1 MYVDWLSWLKL
12 PLLLSIHSFVSVDN
26 PMIVECATSA
36 SLCMTCNFY
45 LLGLHFRLITKQK
58 RSSSFVVLF
67 RPFLFPLS
75 LFLLFDL
82 TFFRI
87 RLHVFLWKTKGLLRP
102 QLRGCLLILTI
113 FFCVEDNEMCYIWH
127 IPTTYCVLAIIN
139 ARGFLSFF
147 WISSNLFLFSS
158 LFSVHLLLF
167 IHFFPC
173 CTGKLT
179 SWRQKKKFRDLI
191 QPYLKS
197 LCRICVFPPSPTP
210 FIQTYI
216 LYKYGERERDWRE
229 TLLEH
234 HILLGSG

>member
-26 PMIVECATSA
+26 PMKVECATSA

-45 LLGLHFRLITKQK
+45 LLVGLHFRLITKQK

-75 LFLLFDL
+75 LFFTVWFDL
-82 TFFRI
+82 FSYSVARIPLEKKRFVASATAWLPFDSYDFF
-87 RLHVFLWKTKGLLRP
+87 V
-102 QLRGCLLILTI
+102 
-113 FFCVEDNEMCYIWH
+113 VEDNEMCYIWH

-216 LYKYGERERDWRE
+216 LYKYGEREREIEERHCWS
-229 TLLEH
+229 
-234 HILLGSG
+234 IIYY

>member
-1 MYVDWLSWLKL
+1 
-12 PLLLSIHSFVSVDN
+12 
-26 PMIVECATSA
+26 MIVECATSA

-45 LLGLHFRLITKQK
+45 LLVGLHFRLITKQK

-113 FFCVEDNEMCYIWH
+113 FFLLKITKCVIFGIYQQH
-127 IPTTYCVLAIIN
+127 IVFWQLSMHVAFY
-139 ARGFLSFF
+139 LSFE
-147 WISSNLFLFSS
+147 FLLTCFY
-158 LFSVHLLLF
+158 FPPYFPF
-167 IHFFPC
+167 IFCCLYIFF
-173 CTGKLT
+173 LVAQET

-216 LYKYGERERDWRE
+216 LYKYGEREREIEERHCWS
-229 TLLEH
+229 
-234 HILLGSG
+234 IIYY

>member
-26 PMIVECATSA
+26 PMKVECATSA

-45 LLGLHFRLITKQK
+45 LLVGLHFRLITKQK

-113 FFCVEDNEMCYIWH
+113 FFLLKITKCVIFGIYQQH
-127 IPTTYCVLAIIN
+127 IVFWQLSMHVAFY
-139 ARGFLSFF
+139 LSFE
-147 WISSNLFLFSS
+147 FL
-158 LFSVHLLLF
+158 
-167 IHFFPC
+167 
-173 CTGKLT
+173 LT
-179 SWRQKKKFRDLI
+179 CF
-191 QPYLKS
+191 Y
-197 LCRICVFPPSPTP
+197 FPPYFP
-210 FIQTYI
+210 FIFCCLYI
-216 LYKYGERERDWRE
+216 FFLVAQENWRAGGKRKSSE
-229 TLLEH
+229 TWSS
-234 HILLGSG
+234 HI